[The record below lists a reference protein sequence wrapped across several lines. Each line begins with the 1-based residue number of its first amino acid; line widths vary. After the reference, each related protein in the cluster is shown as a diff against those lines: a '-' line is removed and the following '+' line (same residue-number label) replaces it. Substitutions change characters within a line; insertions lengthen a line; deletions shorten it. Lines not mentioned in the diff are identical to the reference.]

1 MTSLFAKLVLVV
13 VTLGACACALLALRQ
28 SRLQAAHELARI
40 QLRMREHDERLWRE
54 RIEIARRV
62 TPRHVEIMSVVLGPM
77 RPIRPDQTEVVNAEP
92 RIEPP
97 KRDTPIDRALA
108 DRTSGAAR
116 R

>member
-1 MTSLFAKLVLVV
+1 MTRLFAKLALVI

-77 RPIRPDQTEVVNAEP
+77 RPIRPDEPEVVKTEP
-92 RIEPP
+92 RQEPP
-97 KRDTPIDRALA
+97 KREAPLDRALA
-108 DRTSGAAR
+108 NRAPGAAR
-116 R
+116 P